1 MKQIKRPAIENAQP
15 MTPMQLNNVK
25 ILDKHTI
32 ITPELLKQ
40 QQPGAIQTIK

>member
-1 MKQIKRPAIENAQP
+1 MKQIKRPAIEGLTP

-40 QQPGAIQTIK
+40 QQSGAI